1 MEENEKINSED
12 KRINLKGTLE
22 SFLKEEKPEI
32 PQEDAIKLY
41 KDENNTYSI
50 NKKKNNSEEDDDENE
65 DDEHLKRVKK
75 ELLESLERVK
85 VLEKKIFAEKATIKG
100 LKVKKSSKEKD
111 KDKDKVMNQM
121 RQKIQED
128 KGRSREE

>member
-22 SFLKEEKPEI
+22 SFLETEKPEL

-41 KDENNTYSI
+41 KDENNTYGI
-50 NKKKNNSEEDDDENE
+50 KKKKNNSEDDDENE

-100 LKVKKSSKEKD
+100 LKVKKASKV

-128 KGRSREE
+128 KERSREE

>member
-1 MEENEKINSED
+1 MEDNEKINSED
-12 KRINLKGTLE
+12 KKFNLKGTLE
-22 SFLKEEKPEI
+22 SFLETEGPELQ
-32 PQEDAIKLY
+32 QEDAIKLY
-41 KDENNTYSI
+41 KDENSNYSI
-50 NKKKNNSEEDDDENE
+50 KKKKNSDEEDENE

-85 VLEKKIFAEKATIKG
+85 ALEKNIFSEKAKIKG
-100 LKVKKSSKEKD
+100 LKVKEDSKSKD
-111 KDKDKVMNQM
+111 KSKVIDQM

>member
-1 MEENEKINSED
+1 MEENEKINNED
-12 KRINLKGTLE
+12 IKIDLKGMLE
-22 SFLKEEKPEI
+22 DFLRPAKPEI

-41 KDENNTYSI
+41 KDEYSDYSI
-50 NKKKNNSEEDDDENE
+50 TKKKNNSDEEDDENE

-85 VLEKKIFAEKATIKG
+85 ALEKKVFEEKSTIKG
-100 LKVKKSSKEKD
+100 LKVKKDSKV

-121 RQKIQED
+121 RQKIQENQ
-128 KGRSREE
+128 GRSREE

>member
-1 MEENEKINSED
+1 MEENEKINNENIKLD
-12 KRINLKGTLE
+12 LKGTLE
-22 SFLKEEKPEI
+22 DFLKEEKPEV

-41 KDENNTYSI
+41 KDEYSDYSMK
-50 NKKKNNSEEDDDENE
+50 KKKNSSDEEDDDENE

-85 VLEKKIFAEKATIKG
+85 ILEKKIFAEKSTIKG
-100 LKVKKSSKEKD
+100 IKVKDSKVQD
-111 KDKDKVMNQM
+111 KNKVMNQM

-128 KGRSREE
+128 QGRSREE

>member
-1 MEENEKINSED
+1 MEDNEKINSED
-12 KRINLKGTLE
+12 KKFNLKGTLE
-22 SFLKEEKPEI
+22 SFLETEGPELQ
-32 PQEDAIKLY
+32 QEDAIKLY
-41 KDENNTYSI
+41 KDENSNYSI
-50 NKKKNNSEEDDDENE
+50 KKKKNSDEEDENE

-85 VLEKKIFAEKATIKG
+85 ALEKNIFSEKAKIKG
-100 LKVKKSSKEKD
+100 LKVKEDSKSKD
-111 KDKDKVMNQM
+111 KSKVINQM